1 MGTRAQAKKVRFGDP
16 QAANNGKKGKAA
28 QRSNEAKAEAA
39 VVVEV
44 RLHES
49 PPPRPMG
56 RLIPV

>member
-39 VVVEV
+39 VVEV